1 MVGRFFWEGM
11 GRVHFWPEG
20 LRGLDAGPRAL
31 RSSLSSR
38 KRFRRGAVTMLR
50 MGAVGMSSYPGSG
63 YGQSEDVLTGAP
75 GITRQ

>member
-11 GRVHFWPEG
+11 GRVRFWPEG

-50 MGAVGMSSYPGSG
+50 MGAVGMRVVTQGVG
-63 YGQSEDVLTGAP
+63 TG
-75 GITRQ
+75 RVKMS